1 MLRRISWR
9 VVITAAVAVFL
20 LGVMVFTYLVITT
33 PIPKAADFTRAQTTI
48 VYYADGKTE
57 LGRIGEYNR
66 TEVPLSK
73 IPLTLQ
79 RAVLAAED
87 KSFYSNSGFSV
98 TGIARAF
105 FSSGF
110 GGGGGST
117 ITQQFVKNAY
127 LSQERSLKR
136 KLKELVLAVKLT
148 NSSNKDAILADY
160 LNSSYLGRGAYGVQA
175 AARLYFAKDVSQLTV
190 SESAVLASL
199 LKSPEGFTP
208 EKNLERL
215 KIRWSWV
222 LDQMVAQG
230 WITESKRAEQSF
242 PLIQPRVNANTLSG
256 PNGYALDMVKR
267 ALKEQ
272 GYEEASLGVSGL
284 RVVSTFDATAQ
295 VAAVKAVLK
304 EGPKSGTDGLRIGMA
319 AIRPGTGEVVAVYGG
334 PDFATEPLNNATQAI
349 AQAGSTFKP
358 FALAAATEAGI
369 GLGTM
374 LPGKSGT
381 VISGYKVNNYGGE
394 SFGKISL
401 LFATEHSVN
410 TAYVQLTSDIGVD
423 AVMNAASRAGIPD
436 DTPGIARNLTF
447 VLGTASP
454 HPIDV
459 ADAYATFAARG
470 VHADPFVIKVIRGA
484 NGGILYQAAIHTDQ
498 AFDSLIADTVN
509 LALKKVVTSGTG
521 FEANKVGR
529 PVAGKTGTTD
539 SNMSAWFSGYAPN
552 LAASVMFAKEDK
564 NGKPISLRG
573 TGGLSTVTGG
583 SFPARIW
590 TAFMKAALKDV
601 PVEKFHFPSTPLPT
615 DSPTPLPTDTVVP
628 TDTATATDSATATPS
643 TSGDAAAQVK

>member
-9 VVITAAVAVFL
+9 VVISAAVAVFL
-20 LGVMVFTYLVITT
+20 LAVMVFTYFVIVT

-66 TEVPLSK
+66 TEVPLAK
-73 IPLTLQ
+73 MPLGLQ

-87 KSFYSNSGFSV
+87 ASFYSNSGFSI
-98 TGIARAF
+98 TGIMRAVYDNLT
-105 FSSGF
+105 SGF
-110 GGGGGST
+110 SGGGGST

-127 LSQERSLKR
+127 LSQERSIKR
-136 KLKELVLAVKLT
+136 KVKELVLAVKLT
-148 NSSNKDAILADY
+148 NVANKDSILQDY
-160 LNSSYLGRGAYGVQA
+160 LNSSYMGRGAYGMQA

-190 SESAVLASL
+190 SEGAVLASL
-199 LKSPEGFTP
+199 LKSPEGFAP
-208 EKNLERL
+208 EKNLPRL
-215 KIRWSWV
+215 KARWSWV
-222 LDQMVAQG
+222 LDQMVANG
-230 WITESKRAEQSF
+230 WLTQSKRAEQQF
-242 PLIQPRVNANTLSG
+242 PTIQPRVNANTMSG

-267 ALKEQ
+267 ALLAQ
-272 GYEEASLGVSGL
+272 GYDEASLGVSGL

-295 VAAVKAVLK
+295 VAAVKAVEK
-304 EGPKSGTDGLRIGMA
+304 AGPKSGTDGLRIGLA
-319 AIRPGTGEVVAVYGG
+319 AVRPGTGEVVAVYGG

-369 GLGTM
+369 GLDSTW
-374 LPGKSGT
+374 PGRSGT
-381 VISGYKVNNYGGE
+381 VVSGYKVNNYGGE
-394 SFGKISL
+394 SWNGRISL

-410 TAYVQLTSDIGVD
+410 SAFVQLTSDVGVD

-436 DTPGIARNLTF
+436 DTPGIERNLTF

-454 HPIDV
+454 HPLDV

-470 VHADPFVIKVIRGA
+470 VHAAPFVIKEIRGA
-484 NGGILYQAAIHTDQ
+484 NGGVLYQVAIHTDQ
-498 AFDSLIADTVN
+498 AFDANVADTVN
-509 LALKKVVTSGTG
+509 AALKMVVTHGTG
-521 FEANKVGR
+521 FEAAKAGR

-539 SNMSAWFSGYAPN
+539 SNMSAWFTGYAPN

-564 NGKPISLRG
+564 NGKPISLKG

-590 TAFMKAALKDV
+590 TAFFKAAMKDV
-601 PVEKFHFPSTPLPT
+601 PVEKFHLPKA
-615 DSPTPLPTDTVVP
+615 PMPTDTATPAPTGGV
-628 TDTATATDSATATPS
+628 TDTATATDTATI
-643 TSGDAAAQVK
+643 SGDGAVPVA

>member
-9 VVITAAVAVFL
+9 VVITAAVAVML
-20 LGVMVFTYLVITT
+20 LGVMVFTYLVIVT
-33 PIPKAADFTRAQTTI
+33 PLPKPADFTRAQTTI

-66 TEVPLSK
+66 TEVPLTK
-73 IPLTLQ
+73 MPLTLQ

-87 KSFYSNSGFSV
+87 ASFYSNSGFSL
-98 TGIARAF
+98 TGILRAVYDNLT
-105 FSSGF
+105 SGF
-110 GGGGGST
+110 SGGGGST
-117 ITQQFVKNAY
+117 ITQQYVKNTF
-127 LSQERSLKR
+127 LTQERSIKR
-136 KLKELVLAVKLT
+136 KVKELVLAVKLT
-148 NSSNKDAILADY
+148 NSTNKDAILADY

-175 AARLYFAKDVSQLTV
+175 ASRLYFAKDVSQLTV

-215 KIRWSWV
+215 KIRWAWV

-230 WITESKRAEQSF
+230 WLTESKRAEQQF

-267 ALKEQ
+267 ALTAQ

-284 RVVSTFDATAQ
+284 RVISTFDATAQ
-295 VAAVKAVLK
+295 VAAVKAVAK
-304 EGPKSGTDGLRIGMA
+304 EGPKSGTEGLRIGLA

-358 FALAAATEAGI
+358 FALAAATEAGV
-369 GLGTM
+369 GLDHI
-374 LPGKSGT
+374 LPGRSGT

-394 SFGKISL
+394 SYGNISL

-436 DTPGIARNLTF
+436 DTPGIERNLTF

-454 HPIDV
+454 HVIDV

-470 VHADPFVIKVIRGA
+470 VHAAPFVIKEVRGN
-484 NGGILYQAAIHTDQ
+484 NGGVLFQAAIHTDQ
-498 AFDSLIADTVN
+498 AFDSNVADTVN
-509 LALKKVVTSGTG
+509 AALKRVVTKGTG

-539 SNMSAWFSGYAPN
+539 SNLSAWFSGYAPN
-552 LAASVMFAKEDK
+552 LAASVMFAKEDAK
-564 NGKPISLRG
+564 GKPITLRG

-590 TAFMKAALKDV
+590 TAFMKAALKKV
-601 PVEKFHFPSTPLPT
+601 PVESFHLPKNII
-615 DSPTPLPTDTVVP
+615 PTQ
-628 TDTATATDSATATPS
+628 TATPTVEPTPTPTVTIPLGDS
-643 TSGDAAAQVK
+643 TTSLPGDAAVKIG

>member
-9 VVITAAVAVFL
+9 VVITAAVAAAL
-20 LGVMVFTYLVITT
+20 LGVMVFTYLVIVT
-33 PIPKAADFTRAQTTI
+33 PLPKPAEFTRAQTTI
-48 VYYADGKTE
+48 VYYADGRTE

-66 TEVPLSK
+66 TEVPLAK
-73 IPLTLQ
+73 MPLTLQ

-87 KSFYSNSGFSV
+87 ASFYSNSGFSI
-98 TGIARAF
+98 TGIMRAVYDNLT
-105 FSSGF
+105 SGF
-110 GGGGGST
+110 SGGGGST
-117 ITQQFVKNAY
+117 ITQQYVKNTF
-127 LSQERSLKR
+127 LTQERSIKR
-136 KLKELVLAVKLT
+136 KVKELVLAVKLT
-148 NSSNKDAILADY
+148 NSTNKDAILADY

-208 EKNLERL
+208 EKNLPRL
-215 KIRWSWV
+215 KIRWVWV

-230 WITESKRAEQSF
+230 WLTESKRAEQEF
-242 PLIQPRVNANTLSG
+242 PVIQSRVNANTLSG
-256 PNGYALDMVKR
+256 PNGYALDMVRR
-267 ALKEQ
+267 ALLKL

-284 RVVSTFDATAQ
+284 RVVSTFDASAQ
-295 VAAVKAVLK
+295 VAAVKAVAK
-304 EGPKSGTDGLRIGMA
+304 AGPTSGTEGLRIGLA

-358 FALAAATEAGI
+358 FALAAATEAGV

-381 VISGYKVNNYGGE
+381 VVSGYKVNNYGGE
-394 SFGKISL
+394 SYGKISL

-436 DTPGIARNLTF
+436 DTPGIERNLTF

-454 HPIDV
+454 HSIDV
-459 ADAYATFAARG
+459 ANAYATFAARG
-470 VHADPFVIKVIRGA
+470 VHADPFVIKEIRGS
-484 NGGILYQAAIHTDQ
+484 NGGVLYQAAIHTDQ
-498 AFDSLIADTVN
+498 AFDTNVADTVN
-509 LALKKVVTSGTG
+509 AALKRVVTKGTG

-552 LAASVMFAKEDK
+552 LAATVMFAKEDA

-601 PVEKFHFPSTPLPT
+601 KIVNFNLPRNII
-615 DSPTPLPTDTVVP
+615 PTPTVIP
-628 TDTATATDSATATPS
+628 TDTATATETATVLL
-643 TSGDAAAQVK
+643 GDAAIAVG

>member
-1 MLRRISWR
+1 MVRRISWR
-9 VVITAAVAVFL
+9 LVITIAVAVFL
-20 LGVMVFTYLVITT
+20 LGVMLFTYLVITT

-66 TEVPLSK
+66 TEVPLAK
-73 IPLTLQ
+73 MPLTLQ

-87 KSFYSNSGFSV
+87 SSFYSNSGFSI
-98 TGIARAF
+98 TGIMRAVYDNLT
-105 FSSGF
+105 SGF
-110 GGGGGST
+110 SAGGGST

-127 LSQERSLKR
+127 LTQERSYKR

-148 NSSNKDAILADY
+148 NSSNKEAILADY

-175 AARLYFAKDVSQLTV
+175 ASRLYFAKDVSQLTV
-190 SESAVLASL
+190 AESAVLASL

-208 EKNLERL
+208 EKNLARL
-215 KIRWSWV
+215 QARWSWV
-222 LDQMVAQG
+222 LDQMVSQG
-230 WITESKRAEQSF
+230 WLTPSKRAEQQF
-242 PLIQPRVNANTLSG
+242 PQIQPRVDANTMSG

-267 ALKEQ
+267 ALLAR
-272 GYEEASLGVSGL
+272 GYQEASLGVSGL
-284 RVVSTFDATAQ
+284 RVVSTFDAVAQ
-295 VAAVKAVLK
+295 VAAVNAVLK
-304 EGPKSGTDGLRIGMA
+304 AGPTSGTDGLRIGLA
-319 AIRPGTGEVVAVYGG
+319 AVRPGTGEVVAVYGG
-334 PDFATEPLNNATQAI
+334 PDFAKEPLNNATQAI

-358 FALAAATEAGI
+358 FALAAATEAGV
-369 GLGTM
+369 GLDTM

-394 SFGKISL
+394 TFGKISL
-401 LFATEHSVN
+401 LYATEHSVN
-410 TAYVQLTSDIGVD
+410 SAYVQLTSNIGVD

-436 DTPGIARNLTF
+436 NTAGISRNLTF

-470 VHADPFVIKVIRGA
+470 VHASPYVINLIRGA
-484 NGGILYQAAIHTDQ
+484 NGGVLYQAAIHTDQ
-498 AFDSLIADTVN
+498 AFDPLVADTVN
-509 LALKKVVTSGTG
+509 FALKKVVTAGTG

-539 SNMSAWFSGYAPN
+539 SNMSAWFTGYAPN

-590 TAFMKAALKDV
+590 TTFMRAALRHL
-601 PVEKFHFPSTPLPT
+601 PVEKFHLPAIPLPT
-615 DSPTPLPTDTVVP
+615 DSATPTPTATT
-628 TDTATATDSATATPS
+628 TDTATDTATVPAA
-643 TSGDAAAQVK
+643 TPTGDGAVPVK